1 MALEIGGGGGGV
13 GVHGGQLALDEV
25 TLHRLA
31 QADRHVRL
39 AHGEI
44 ELLVGEDQLD
54 ADVGIEL
61 EELAEARR
69 QPKAAEADG
78 GGDLELAVWLVAA
91 VGKERPR

>member
-1 MALEIGGGGGGV
+1 MALEIGGRGV
-13 GVHGGQLALDEV
+13 GVEVHGEQLALDEV
-25 TLHRLA
+25 ALHRLA

-61 EELAEARR
+61 EELAEARC
-69 QPKAAEADG
+69 PPTAGEAEG
-78 GGDLELAVWLVAA
+78 GGDLELAVRLVAA
-91 VGKERPR
+91 VGKESPR